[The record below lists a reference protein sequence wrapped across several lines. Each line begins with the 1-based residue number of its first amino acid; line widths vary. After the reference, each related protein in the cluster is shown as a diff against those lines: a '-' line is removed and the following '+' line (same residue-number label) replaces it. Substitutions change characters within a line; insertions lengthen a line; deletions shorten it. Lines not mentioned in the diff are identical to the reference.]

1 MIKMHTVG
9 VIGCASV
16 PASTASVVVS
26 GWAETTAGVMLELPE
41 ATDAGGGLITE
52 LEALRL
58 A

>member
-16 PASTASVVVS
+16 PALTASVVVS

-41 ATDAGGGLITE
+41 AFKRPMPEVA
-52 LEALRL
+52 
-58 A
+58 